1 MLALGS
7 RTTVNLVRHRCRHGC
22 RQATSRLRTHND

>member
-7 RTTVNLVRHRCRHGC
+7 RTTVNLVRHRCR
-22 RQATSRLRTHND
+22 QATSCPRTHND